1 MQPIAV
7 VAAVACRDGRYLVC
21 QRAEGD
27 RHGGLWEFP
36 GGKLEPGEDLTAAAR
51 RELAEELALRVVT
64 SDEAPLFEA
73 RDPGSPYV
81 VAFLAV
87 TVAGDA
93 VCHEHQAHAWLT
105 VDALGELALA
115 PSDRRF
121 VETVLARR

>member
-1 MQPIAV
+1 MPPIVV

-21 QRAEGD
+21 QRAPGD

-36 GGKLEPGEDLTAAAR
+36 GGKLEPGEDLATAAR
-51 RELAEELALRVVT
+51 RELAEELALRVIA
-64 SDEAPLFEA
+64 SDDAPLFEA
-73 RDPGSPYV
+73 RDPGSPYLV
-81 VAFLAV
+81 TFLAV
-87 TVAGDA
+87 TVAGEA

-105 VDALGELALA
+105 VDALNALDLA